1 MKKFDGDIPM
11 EELMKLQERIRKQA
25 AGEEDPAD
33 EDEDQNDDEEEGGI
47 RVSE

>member
-33 EDEDQNDDEEEGGI
+33 EGEEENDEEEGGI